1 MCLWERR
8 VRIGRE
14 TKIEVKIQSDRKNHT
29 GHNRHRR
36 SRGRRGVRDL
46 HTVLPSSSNSN
57 TSSKPSAEL
66 WNIYTGRRTDIHA
79 SHSGSR
85 PALRHS
91 LQLHVW
97 TSNNSDKR
105 SYHQDSNR
113 GTSNRRGGMPTTLS
127 LIAPG
132 DTCTSTAGIALA
144 QSTAVSIPTGSYNYC
159 ATGTSAAVTGV
170 VSFTVA
176 WA

>member
-57 TSSKPSAEL
+57 TSSKPSSEL
-66 WNIYTGRRTDIHA
+66 WNNYTQKQTDIHT
-79 SHSGSR
+79 SQNRSR
-85 PALRHS
+85 PAHRHR
-91 LQLHVW
+91 LQSHVW
-97 TSNNSDKR
+97 TSDHTPKR
-105 SYHQDSNR
+105 SYHHVSNR
-113 GTSNRRGGMPTTLS
+113 DTRNRHS
-127 LIAPG
+127 LH
-132 DTCTSTAGIALA
+132 T
-144 QSTAVSIPTGSYNYC
+144 YNQQ
-159 ATGTSAAVTGV
+159 
-170 VSFTVA
+170 
-176 WA
+176 

>member
-1 MCLWERR
+1 LEEKQKSRLR
-8 VRIGRE
+8 FNRTG
-14 TKIEVKIQSDRKNHT
+14 KIILGIQSDRKNHT

-36 SRGRRGVRDL
+36 SRGRRGVRNL

-57 TSSKPSAEL
+57 TNSKPGAEL

-97 TSNNSDKR
+97 TSDNSDKR

-113 GTSNRRGGMPTTLS
+113 GTSNRRRRH
-127 LIAPG
+127 A
-132 DTCTSTAGIALA
+132 
-144 QSTAVSIPTGSYNYC
+144 YNP
-159 ATGTSAAVTGV
+159 
-170 VSFTVA
+170 
-176 WA
+176 